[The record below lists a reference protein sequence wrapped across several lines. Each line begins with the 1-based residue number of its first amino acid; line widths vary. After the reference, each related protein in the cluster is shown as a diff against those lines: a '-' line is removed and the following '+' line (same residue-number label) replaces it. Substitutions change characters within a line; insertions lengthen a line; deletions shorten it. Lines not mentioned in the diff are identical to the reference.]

1 MGLDARG
8 YSRGLGILW
17 DPTRVSSE
25 GLQGTRYYLSVGFK
39 VEGFPIPRG
48 VTNVYGPHNAGKMRD
63 FHQSLKILREGMAN
77 VHWVVG
83 GYFNLMTSLEEHK
96 GGMCRMEEECETF
109 IETIEELGL
118 VDIIPR
124 EGWFTSNNKRTGDR
138 HITSILDCFVV
149 TKSII

>member
-1 MGLDARG
+1 
-8 YSRGLGILW
+8 
-17 DPTRVSSE
+17 
-25 GLQGTRYYLSVGFK
+25 
-39 VEGFPIPRG
+39 
-48 VTNVYGPHNAGKMRD
+48 
-63 FHQSLKILREGMAN
+63 MAN

-124 EGWFTSNNKRTGDR
+124 EGWFTWNNKRMGDR
-138 HITSILDCFVV
+138 HIASILDRFMV
-149 TKSII
+149 TKSIIELGSDINCVTLPSMVSYHWPVELMWSGMGSQFKKPFRFE